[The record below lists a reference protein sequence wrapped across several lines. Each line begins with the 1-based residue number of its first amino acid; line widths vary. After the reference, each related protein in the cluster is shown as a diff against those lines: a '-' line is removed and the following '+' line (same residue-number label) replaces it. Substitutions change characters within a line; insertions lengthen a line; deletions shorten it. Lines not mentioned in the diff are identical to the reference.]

1 MSVKNNYVN
10 PFFDICDLLKKT
22 PPVDNAVNNV
32 ENSL

>member
-1 MSVKNNYVN
+1 MSAKNNYVN

-22 PPVDNAVNNV
+22 PPVNKPVNNV